1 MLSIQE
7 TPEVQ
12 EIIPD
17 TLNVNITT
25 EKTQLELNDKTPVI
39 LTEEMIQENT
49 EDVAQ
54 TALQEIIEQNNS
66 NAYQSQNNLI
76 NKEENT
82 HNDFTNEAKESLE
95 KINNLEVPE
104 INLVNNSLQ
113 ELDINLDDLPIT
125 NSFQIKER
133 NNIYYDMYRE
143 AKRKAKTARD
153 LALSSLLEA
162 KRIKNTYLLND
173 ISDSEESEESDLENE

>member
-1 MLSIQE
+1 
-7 TPEVQ
+7 
-12 EIIPD
+12 
-17 TLNVNITT
+17 
-25 EKTQLELNDKTPVI
+25 
-39 LTEEMIQENT
+39 
-49 EDVAQ
+49 
-54 TALQEIIEQNNS
+54 
-66 NAYQSQNNLI
+66 NNLI